1 MTIGF
6 DPVSGGR
13 EGGGASELQRL
24 HGENLRLSDEVKR
37 LVKTERQL
45 YEIQEHLDGQMR
57 TYRQLYE
64 IGKKFN
70 TTLDLTTILHMAAEF
85 VLYGLN
91 FERALVLMRP
101 TETACFSVEAM
112 DGYYDDAES
121 RDIARL
127 VLRTDSLA
135 LAPLYDGDER
145 VVCSSDC
152 GSGELRSLRHL
163 FGMDEYVILPLGG
176 EPKNPVGLLAAGNT
190 AEGAHFHS
198 RIVQEGEAMLGL
210 ANLASQT
217 STAINNASFYQALAR
232 ERQSLEENVRERTSD
247 LQEMLDQQTATAEVL
262 RVINS
267 SPGDLAPV
275 FDAMLEKALRLCD
288 AAFGA
293 VQTYDGEYIRA
304 VALRCVPD
312 PLAEVLRRP
321 RRPLPFATQ
330 RLLSGEPFVQITDVA
345 GLPRSPDSTGIQ
357 AFVEVSGAVPC
368 CSCRC
373 AKTMFY
379 SASLTSTVKRRG
391 RLPTSKSRCC
401 RILRR
406 RR

>member
-1 MTIGF
+1 VVERAA
-6 DPVSGGR
+6 D
-13 EGGGASELQRL
+13 ASELQRL

-145 VVCSSDC
+145 VVCSPDC

-163 FGMDEYVILPLGG
+163 FGMDEYVILPLGV

-293 VQTYDGEYIRA
+293 VQTYDGEYSGQWLCDVSRIHSRKCCGGHGA
-304 VALRCVPD
+304 
-312 PLAEVLRRP
+312 RP
-321 RRPLPFATQ
+321 VRHPA
-330 RLLSGEPFVQITDVA
+330 A
-345 GLPRSPDSTGIQ
+345 
-357 AFVEVSGAVPC
+357 A
-368 CSCRC
+368 
-373 AKTMFY
+373 
-379 SASLTSTVKRRG
+379 
-391 RLPTSKSRCC
+391 
-401 RILRR
+401 
-406 RR
+406 